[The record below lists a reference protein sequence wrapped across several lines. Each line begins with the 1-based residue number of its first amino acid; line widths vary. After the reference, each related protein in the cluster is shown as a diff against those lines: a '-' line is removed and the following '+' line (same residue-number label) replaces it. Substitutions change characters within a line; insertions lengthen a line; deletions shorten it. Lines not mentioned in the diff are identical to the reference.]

1 VLCCAATGT
10 TEKYWDLF
18 SMRYNLGQPL
28 ASIFTPEAQE
38 KYNRLT
44 KLLWRLRRAERALND
59 AWRILKVGLLG
70 CHATAFNLPSIRVE
84 LCGCWSICPV
94 ALQEGVTS
102 PQGTCRA
109 FCCTQHAAQ
118 C

>member
-1 VLCCAATGT
+1 VLCCAAAGT

-38 KYNRLT
+38 KYNRLS

-70 CHATAFNLPSIRVE
+70 CLSHTQLHPACVPFVLSCVGVGQYVLW
-84 LCGCWSICPV
+84 LCRKG
-94 ALQEGVTS
+94 
-102 PQGTCRA
+102 
-109 FCCTQHAAQ
+109 
-118 C
+118 